1 MIFNK
6 KLNEISMD
14 DIQSL
19 IDNGVCENKNLDYK
33 KELHIDTDSE
43 KKEFLADIS
52 SFANSNGGDIIF
64 GVEED
69 NIEKIPVSITGIKYQ
84 NDDVLLR
91 RIEELIRQSIQPI
104 ILNIEY
110 RVIKIEKS
118 KGILII
124 RIPESIIAPHRVEYK
139 GHNKFYTRNS
149 KGKYQMDV
157 NELRISFNS
166 GLNLERKIEELKLN
180 SYYEIIANKYNK
192 LINNSPVFVIHYI
205 PLSSLNESTRISI
218 NDIKTT
224 MAKVNSTAFEYGNSK
239 RVTINGVAIDYKDD
253 KRSSFAIY
261 KNNGIIEKATTSF
274 FEKESVI
281 TSIFPNRTVD
291 LIFARKLMDKVISDF
306 KEVKEYYNI
315 LNINTPIIV
324 SCSILN
330 AQGFTIPNS
339 NCFYDIYGEID
350 RDMLLIDDIY
360 IEDLNKQDELILKP
374 IFDSIYNA
382 CGYDRCPSYDGDNY
396 IGSK

>member
-6 KLNEISMD
+6 NLNEISMD

-69 NIEKIPVSITGIKYQ
+69 NVEKIPVSITGIKYQ
-84 NDDVLLR
+84 NEDVLLR

-110 RVIKIEKS
+110 KVIEIEKG

-124 RIPESIIAPHRVEYK
+124 QIPQSLNAPHRVEYK
-139 GHNKFYTRNS
+139 GHNKFYTRNT

-157 NELRISFNS
+157 SELRVSFNS
-166 GLNLERKIEELKLN
+166 GLNLEREIEEFKLN
-180 SYYEIIANKYNK
+180 RYYEIIANKYNK
-192 LINNSPVFVIHYI
+192 LINNLPVFVIHYI
-205 PLSSLNESTRISI
+205 PISSFNKSTHISI

-224 MAKVNSTAFEYGNSK
+224 MAKVNSTALGNGYAK
-239 RVTINGVAIDYKDD
+239 RTTLNGVAIDYKDD
-253 KRSSFAIY
+253 NRSSFAVY
-261 KNNGIIEKATTSF
+261 KSNGIIEKAATSF
-274 FEKESVI
+274 FEKECVI
-281 TSIFPNRTVD
+281 KSITPNIKVD
-291 LIFARKLMDKVISDF
+291 LIFASKLIDRVIADF
-306 KEVKEYYNI
+306 KEVKAYYNI
-315 LNINTPIIV
+315 LNINTPIIL

-339 NCFYDIYGEID
+339 NGFYDIYGEID

-360 IEDLNKQDELILKP
+360 IEDFKKQNELILKP

-382 CGYDRCPSYDGDNY
+382 CGYDKCPAYNGEEY
-396 IGSK
+396 IP